1 MQKKTMWITAAAV
14 GAVLVLGG
22 AGAAV
27 ASSDIFDDG
36 TRATSTPSV
45 TGSDDRSRSDD
56 GLDDSDGRSDTHD
69 NSGRDGSDDG
79 SDDRGRGSDDNGGDR
94 DRSDDNTVP
103 ATADERSAAEAAAL
117 EEIGQGTVREF
128 DTGDSD
134 DDYAY
139 KVELVMD
146 DGGEVEV
153 EFAAD
158 LSVLRIDRD

>member
-1 MQKKTMWITAAAV
+1 MQKKTMWITAAAI

-22 AGAAV
+22 AGAAF
-27 ASSDIFDDG
+27 ASSDLFDDDDD
-36 TRATSTPSV
+36 RATSTSTG

-56 GLDDSDGRSDTHD
+56 GLDDSDDR
-69 NSGRDGSDDG
+69 SDDG
-79 SDDRGRGSDDNGGDR
+79 GNSGSDDNGGDR
-94 DRSDDNTVP
+94 DDNGGDRDDSSDDSSDDNTVP

-117 EEIGQGTVREF
+117 DEIGQGTVREF

-146 DGGEVEV
+146 DGSEVEV
-153 EFAAD
+153 ELASD
-158 LSVLRIDRD
+158 LSVLRIDRN

>member
-1 MQKKTMWITAAAV
+1 MQKKTMWITAAAI

-27 ASSDIFDDG
+27 ASSDLFDDDDD
-36 TRATSTPSV
+36 RATSTSSG
-45 TGSDDRSRSDD
+45 TGT
-56 GLDDSDGRSDTHD
+56 DGRSL
-69 NSGRDGSDDG
+69 SDD
-79 SDDRGRGSDDNGGDR
+79 SGSDDNGR
-94 DRSDDNTVP
+94 DRGGDDDSTVP

-117 EEIGQGTVREF
+117 DEIGQGTVLEF

-146 DGGEVEV
+146 DGSEVEV
-153 EFAAD
+153 EFASD

>member
-27 ASSDIFDDG
+27 ASSDIFDDDDD
-36 TRATSTPSV
+36 RATSTSSG
-45 TGSDDRSRSDD
+45 TGTNDRSRSDD
-56 GLDDSDGRSDTHD
+56 GLD
-69 NSGRDGSDDG
+69 GS
-79 SDDRGRGSDDNGGDR
+79 SGDR
-94 DRSDDNTVP
+94 SGDDDSSVP

-117 EEIGQGTVREF
+117 DEIGQGTVREF

-146 DGGEVEV
+146 DGSEVEV

-158 LSVLRIDRD
+158 LTVLRIDRN